1 MGRIHR
7 VARAHAR
14 SLSRVQ
20 TCARRHALP
29 MEPLNLRR
37 LQAWIDSGKVDPS
50 QTITLRELYGP
61 GRLTSIKHGVKLLA
75 EVGKGGPNERRRG
88 SACLSPAHRMD
99 GEGGVGTGNGHR
111 GWTSSPPRSTWKSP
125 KVRARCTIPETMLL
139 AAD

>member
-50 QTITLRELYGP
+50 QKITLRELYGP

-75 EVGKGGPNERRRG
+75 EVGKGGPERTTTEKRVSEPG
-88 SACLSPAHRMD
+88 SPDVGRMV
-99 GEGGVGTGNGHR
+99 VGTGHR
-111 GWTSSPPRSTWKSP
+111 VWTSSPPRSTWKSP
-125 KVRARCTIPETMLL
+125 KVRARCTISETMLL